1 MSTTFL
7 TVPSSASTGSRAATR
22 IILPCLPE
30 SAGPNERDIFMA
42 FIKSFRE
49 GPNRRMEVR
58 LLTAIHRAADATDNS
73 DAYVSR
79 VLVDMGL
86 MAPRLAYPGDFLDH
100 VDATLLR
107 DRPLR
112 SVPPSYITL
121 TQHWVAIGDEGS
133 NLRNSATMPENRLH
147 SFLATV

>member
-1 MSTTFL
+1 MSTTFAY
-7 TVPSSASTGSRAATR
+7 TASRAARAATR

-30 SAGPNERDIFMA
+30 STGSNEREIHLA
-42 FIKSFRE
+42 FFRSFRE
-49 GPNRRMEVR
+49 GPHRRMETR
-58 LLTAIHRAADATDNS
+58 ILTAIHKAADATDNS

-86 MAPRLAYPGDFLDH
+86 MAPRLAFPGDFLDH
-100 VDATLLR
+100 VDATLVR

-112 SVPPSYITL
+112 SVPPSYLAL
-121 TQHWVAIGDEGS
+121 TQHWAAIGEEGYADRKTAIVTES
-133 NLRNSATMPENRLH
+133 RMH